1 MSGFFQRL
9 FGKDNKPAIARG
21 PLGLHLNSG
30 FTLDTL
36 AFRLLE
42 DELLIALPGEE
53 FTVAAVSHIDLG
65 GGSQIFRYY
74 TSGDE
79 FLQINTTGGEDI
91 DDFAFVPMPSVNDS
105 VPHYSLYGGTPYV
118 FSSRASD
125 EEVEGVFLVVD
136 GADVAQLRR
145 AGGVHRRKGQHPH
158 ILQFLQTGF
167 GVHGIPSFGLEPQH
181 PAFAPGLRGGVRA
194 AGARGVQP
202 GLQNLLQSRFLHLA
216 VGVKPAD
223 RPAVQNRLNHVAHAG
238 STSFQHCGSAA

>member
-74 TSGDE
+74 TFCKSIPPAAKI
-79 FLQINTTGGEDI
+79 LMTLMISSSLSMKRAT
-91 DDFAFVPMPSVNDS
+91 VSVKR
-105 VPHYSLYGGTPYV
+105 VT
-118 FSSRASD
+118 
-125 EEVEGVFLVVD
+125 
-136 GADVAQLRR
+136 
-145 AGGVHRRKGQHPH
+145 
-158 ILQFLQTGF
+158 
-167 GVHGIPSFGLEPQH
+167 
-181 PAFAPGLRGGVRA
+181 
-194 AGARGVQP
+194 GAR
-202 GLQNLLQSRFLHLA
+202 R
-216 VGVKPAD
+216 
-223 RPAVQNRLNHVAHAG
+223 
-238 STSFQHCGSAA
+238 STPKRWEQ

>member
-79 FLQINTTGGEDI
+79 FLQINTTAWAKI
-91 DDFAFVPMPSVNDS
+91 LMTLMISSSLSMKRATVSVKR
-105 VPHYSLYGGTPYV
+105 VT
-118 FSSRASD
+118 
-125 EEVEGVFLVVD
+125 
-136 GADVAQLRR
+136 
-145 AGGVHRRKGQHPH
+145 
-158 ILQFLQTGF
+158 
-167 GVHGIPSFGLEPQH
+167 
-181 PAFAPGLRGGVRA
+181 
-194 AGARGVQP
+194 GAR
-202 GLQNLLQSRFLHLA
+202 R
-216 VGVKPAD
+216 
-223 RPAVQNRLNHVAHAG
+223 
-238 STSFQHCGSAA
+238 STPK